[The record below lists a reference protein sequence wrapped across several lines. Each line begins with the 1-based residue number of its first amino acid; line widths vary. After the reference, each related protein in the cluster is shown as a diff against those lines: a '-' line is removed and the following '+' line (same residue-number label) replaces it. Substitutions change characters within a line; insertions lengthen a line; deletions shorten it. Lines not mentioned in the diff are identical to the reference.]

1 MEKSRNRIGT
11 NFTIYSF
18 TLPLL
23 KMFRLSRAA
32 LTRPARLVAARGY
45 ASKDVVFG
53 NDARQGMLRGVDILA
68 KAVSAT
74 LGPKGRTV
82 IIGKSDRGCN

>member
-1 MEKSRNRIGT
+1 VI
-11 NFTIYSF
+11 
-18 TLPLL
+18 
-23 KMFRLSRAA
+23 
-32 LTRPARLVAARGY
+32 
-45 ASKDVVFG
+45 FG

-82 IIGKSDRGCN
+82 IIGMYIEFEFARIQLT